1 MELSRSVVIACALLV
16 LAGIRSA
23 CAQNDLLIEF
33 TTTFPFAVGNT
44 TLPAGT
50 YTVRADDEDP
60 QVLEVS
66 GPQASVFLD
75 TESVQPRQALS
86 KTELVFNRYGDGY
99 VLKNVWVEGS
109 DIGYQ
114 TQPSLREQRLAKDGS
129 PSEQHVIGEK
139 KADTA
144 KEPSPKNE
152 APLSADDKKQGSRW
166 FRLRWLH

>member
-23 CAQNDLLIEF
+23 CAQIDLPIEF

-66 GPQASVFLD
+66 GPHAAVFFN
-75 TESVQPRQALS
+75 TESAQPRQAPS
-86 KTELVFNRYGDGY
+86 TTELVFNRYGDAY

-109 DIGYQ
+109 EIGYQ
-114 TQPSLREQRLAKDGS
+114 TQPLLRERRLAKNGS

-144 KEPSPKNE
+144 KEPSPKKE
-152 APLSADDKKQGSRW
+152 APSSDAAKKQGNRW
-166 FRLRWLH
+166 FRLRWWN

>member
-16 LAGIRSA
+16 LVGIRSA
-23 CAQNDLLIEF
+23 CAQIDLPIEF

-50 YTVRADDEDP
+50 DTVRADDEDP

-66 GPQASVFLD
+66 GPHAAVFFN
-75 TESVQPRQALS
+75 TESAQPRQAPS
-86 KTELVFNRYGDGY
+86 RTELVFNRYGDGY

-109 DIGYQ
+109 EIGYQ
-114 TQPSLREQRLAKDGS
+114 TQPSLREQRLAKNGS

-144 KEPSPKNE
+144 KEPSPKD
-152 APLSADDKKQGSRW
+152 APSSDAAEKHGNRW
-166 FRLRWLH
+166 FRLRWWN

>member
-1 MELSRSVVIACALLV
+1 MELSRPVVIACALLL

-23 CAQNDLLIEF
+23 CAQNDLFIEF

-66 GPQASVFLD
+66 GPQAAVFLN
-75 TESVQPRQALS
+75 TESAQPRQAPS
-86 KTELVFNRYGDGY
+86 RTELVFDRYGEGY

-109 DIGYQ
+109 EIGYR
-114 TQPSLREQRLAKDGS
+114 TQPSLREQRLAKNGS
-129 PSEQHVIGEK
+129 PSEEHVIRAE
-139 KADTA
+139 KADTP

-152 APLSADDKKQGSRW
+152 APSSAAARKQGNKW
-166 FRLRWLH
+166 FHLRWWN

>member
-23 CAQNDLLIEF
+23 CAQIDLPIEF

-66 GPQASVFLD
+66 GPHAAVFFN
-75 TESVQPRQALS
+75 TESAQPRQAPS
-86 KTELVFNRYGDGY
+86 RTELVFNRSGDGY

-109 DIGYQ
+109 EIGYQ
-114 TQPSLREQRLAKDGS
+114 TQPSLREQRLAKFGS

-144 KEPSPKNE
+144 KEPSPEE
-152 APLSADDKKQGSRW
+152 AHSSDAAEKQGNRW
-166 FRLRWLH
+166 FRLRWWN